1 MLKKIVVI
9 FLLMFT
15 FILPQSFAETH
26 ESDAFIIVNKT
37 THRLA
42 LIKNNR
48 IVMQVPVGTGRTPQ
62 LTPEGLFHVVVMVK
76 NPYYIKKNIPG
87 GSPKNPLGTRWIG
100 FDAWGTNGRIYG
112 VHGNN
117 NPASIGYNVSSGCIR
132 LYNKDVE
139 RLYDQMSL
147 HTPIFVTSSSKT
159 MTQLAQEQQV
169 IR

>member
-1 MLKKIVVI
+1 MLKKMIVICLSLFI
-9 FLLMFT
+9 FM
-15 FILPQSFAETH
+15 ISQSFAETH
-26 ESDAFIIVNKT
+26 DTSSLIIVNKT

-48 IVMQVPVGTGRTPQ
+48 IVMQVSVGTGRTPQ
-62 LTPEGLFHVVVMVK
+62 LTPEGLFHVVVKVK

-132 LYNKDVE
+132 LYNKDAE
-139 RLYDQMSL
+139 QLYDQISL

-159 MTQLAQEQQV
+159 MTQLAQEQHAV
-169 IR
+169 H